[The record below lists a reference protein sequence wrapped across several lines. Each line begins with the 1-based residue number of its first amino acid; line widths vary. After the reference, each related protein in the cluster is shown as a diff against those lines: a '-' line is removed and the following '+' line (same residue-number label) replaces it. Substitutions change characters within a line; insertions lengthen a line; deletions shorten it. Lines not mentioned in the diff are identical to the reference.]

1 MAYTSCRY
9 AFVINLVGFMNH
21 LPPAVTRCTNNT
33 LGWNCTTKNL
43 LKCGRS
49 YFSHK
54 WDLFFHFFFLFF
66 FFGVCVCGGG
76 GGGGESCMRVFQYI
90 GCAAF
95 NILGL

>member
-21 LPPAVTRCTNNT
+21 LPPAVTRCINNT

-43 LKCGRS
+43 LEWGRAS
-49 YFSHK
+49 FSHK
-54 WDLFFHFFFLFF
+54 WDVFS
-66 FFGVCVCGGG
+66 FFGCVCGGVG
-76 GGGGESCMRVFQYI
+76 GGGGVSCMRVFQYI